1 MYEDF
6 KKRFNIPS
14 AINAGVYINL
24 MKGIFAFC
32 FNKMG
37 KK

>member
-14 AINAGVYINL
+14 AINAGVYQRDERDFRL
-24 MKGIFAFC
+24 LF
-32 FNKMG
+32 
-37 KK
+37 